1 MRPLI
6 YLLLTVVVFF
16 AGSCSTDEVDVF
28 DNHNYISFDF
38 DAKDGATIPST
49 SFTFTFSDASVTEK
63 AFEIPVTYA
72 GRFSDREMSFAWQVV
87 DSLTTAVEGVHY
99 KIDRQASQSIVAN
112 SNSGVASITLL
123 RTADMKEKTFE
134 LTLQLV
140 ENEYFKAGPTDR
152 VKIMITDQLVKP
164 DWWSATIYNRY
175 LGTYSSTKLRLWLE
189 FMEVKDGTD
198 PFETEKY
205 IQWLDYGSGNYIYK
219 NYRTSE
225 VVSTIMAFKNWLYN
239 DKGNP
244 YDEDLKKPVAQS
256 LGSY

>member
-6 YLLLTVVVFF
+6 YLLLTVGVFF
-16 AGSCSTDEVDVF
+16 AGSCSTDEVEVF
-28 DNHNYISFDF
+28 DAHNYISFKF
-38 DAKDGATIPST
+38 DVKDEATIPST

-63 AFEIPVTYA
+63 TFEIPVTYA
-72 GRFSDREMSFAWQVV
+72 GRFADRDMSFAWEVV

-99 KIDRQASQSIVAN
+99 KIDRQAGQLIAASQ
-112 SNSGVASITLL
+112 NSGLATVTLL
-123 RTADMKEKTFE
+123 RTADMKDKSFE

-140 ENEYFKAGPTDR
+140 DNEYFKAGPIDR
-152 VKIMITDQLVKP
+152 VKIIITDQLVKP
-164 DWWSATIYNRY
+164 DWWSATLYNRY
-175 LGTYSSTKLRLWLE
+175 LGTYSTTKLRLWLE
-189 FMEVKDGTD
+189 FMNVEDGTD